1 MGIQKILEKISWSTR
16 RWNVKFQLFNI
27 YLHDGDSTWG
37 FNVGSLLVDY
47 HLYCLLS
54 FEFRLPNKTN
64 VKKFV
69 VDHWDFLYLRHPL
82 WNGFIEL
89 EEKRIWVGLTRFET
103 AKYKIL
109 SKLFR

>member
-1 MGIQKILEKISWSTR
+1 VIQKTLEKISWLTR
-16 RWNVKFQLFNI
+16 RWNFKFQFLTI

-37 FNVGSLLVDY
+37 FNLGSFLVDY
-47 HLYCLLS
+47 HLYCFLS

-89 EEKRIWVGLTRFET
+89 EEKRIWVGLSRFET
-103 AKYKIL
+103 TKYKIL
-109 SKLFR
+109 AKLFR